1 MDKPVYLDKILDK
14 KLIVFILNF
23 LKFFNIKFSWIKFG
37 PIQNIDTG
45 SVNQVITLNLET
57 LKEIYY

>member
-1 MDKPVYLDKILDK
+1 MIG
-14 KLIVFILNF
+14 FT
-23 LKFFNIKFSWIKFG
+23 LKFLVFLNVQFCWIKFG
-37 PIQNIDTG
+37 PIQNIDAG